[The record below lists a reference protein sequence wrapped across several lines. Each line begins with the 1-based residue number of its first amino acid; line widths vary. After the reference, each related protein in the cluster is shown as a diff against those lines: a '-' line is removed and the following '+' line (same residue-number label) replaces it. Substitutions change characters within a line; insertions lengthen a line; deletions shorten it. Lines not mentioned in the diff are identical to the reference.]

1 MYEFEQSYGAILE
14 ENQLDFIFLVTPETP
29 LERVKKLDQL
39 STGFLYAVSASAT
52 TGTANDFSKVI
63 LYLERLKSMQLKN
76 PILVGFGIKDKTSF
90 DAVTA
95 YTNGAIIGS
104 AYIQALSKAQL
115 VGESVEATTSKF
127 LNGVLAQ

>member
-1 MYEFEQSYGAILE
+1 
-14 ENQLDFIFLVTPETP
+14 
-29 LERVKKLDQL
+29 
-39 STGFLYAVSASAT
+39 
-52 TGTANDFSKVI
+52 
-63 LYLERLKSMQLKN
+63 MQLNN